1 MNSTVQLTLTR
12 DCFILCRLFQC
23 TPEEVLQFYM
33 QQVSR
38 SKLKEKETDETKL
51 LAIAFLISCGAK

>member
-1 MNSTVQLTLTR
+1 MQPTVQLTLTR
-12 DCFILCRLFQC
+12 DLFILCCLFQC

-33 QQVSR
+33 QQVGR
-38 SKLKEKETDETKL
+38 VRPGNGEDEATR